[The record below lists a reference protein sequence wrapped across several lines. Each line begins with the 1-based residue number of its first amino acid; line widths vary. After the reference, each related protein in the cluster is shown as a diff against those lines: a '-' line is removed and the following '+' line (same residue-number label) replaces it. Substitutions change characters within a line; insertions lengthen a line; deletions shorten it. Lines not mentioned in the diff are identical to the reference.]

1 MMRQN
6 RAATDSSE
14 KTQWYETL
22 CMAVEKSIH
31 RKMTE
36 QADFDYLVDAIY
48 TRTHELLSATT
59 LKRLWGKIQ
68 ADYSP
73 SSRTLNALA
82 RFLGYPDFD
91 TFCQHQQIGDIPPS
105 DPVISEHLDVGKDI
119 IVNDEITLYW
129 APGRV
134 CQIRY
139 LGNFQFVVTESE
151 MTRLQPGDTFC
162 CSLFING
169 EPLYL
174 KNLIQANRPPV
185 NYVCGMKGGIR
196 YEYKAHS

>member
-73 SSRTLNALA
+73 SARTLNALA
-82 RFLGYPDFD
+82 QFLGYPDFD

>member
-1 MMRQN
+1 MVKQN
-6 RAATDSSE
+6 KETINPSE
-14 KTQWYETL
+14 KTLWYETL
-22 CMAVEKSIH
+22 CVAVEKMSH
-31 RKMTE
+31 HKMTE

-68 ADYSP
+68 TDYAP
-73 SSRTLNALA
+73 SARTLNTLAL
-82 RFLGYPDFD
+82 FLNYPDFD
-91 TFCQHQQIGDIPPS
+91 TFCHHQQVGDTPPS
-105 DPVISEHLDVGKDI
+105 DPVISEHLDVEKDI
-119 IVNDEITLYW
+119 MVNDEIILYW
-129 APGRV
+129 APNRI
-134 CQIRY
+134 CHIRY
-139 LGNFQFVVTESE
+139 LGNFQFVVTASE

-162 CSLFING
+162 CSIFING

-174 KNLIQANRPPV
+174 KNLTQSNRPPI